1 MMLSTVLLIRGLAVR
16 LSQRKNIWQQ
26 ENEDTTVQVIRSL
39 RLHSVLSRNEDRDW
53 EAENKQKPYL
63 SSGTQAILGTR
74 CENIQVSGFWT
85 SGS

>member
-1 MMLSTVLLIRGLAVR
+1 MILSTILLIRGLVLR
-16 LSQRKNIWQQ
+16 LGQRKKKWQQ
-26 ENEDTTVQVIRSL
+26 ENEDMRVQVIRSP

-63 SSGTQAILGTR
+63 SSGTQAIWGTR

-85 SGS
+85 FGS